1 MLNDAWK
8 TSSILIMRTLRDVAN
23 FLADQNDRTLK
34 SVLTIP
40 VGATF
45 CHIAKHQAIHENA
58 FKLFFGVGCFECML
72 LFYIFW
78 ILSIAHRLIG
88 IRNTSL
94 STQMAAYLDN

>member
-1 MLNDAWK
+1 
-8 TSSILIMRTLRDVAN
+8 MRTLRDVAN

-58 FKLFFGVGCFECML
+58 FKM
-72 LFYIFW
+72 FW
-78 ILSIAHRLIG
+78 
-88 IRNTSL
+88 
-94 STQMAAYLDN
+94 